1 MPTPDS
7 FRSNYA
13 CIAPIDLNP
22 SALDAPGHFLQD
34 AFGFATFYKK
44 GKKLRPLNYLL
55 SSSIEQLSEIYENK
69 KNEIKKFRNFL
80 TSKFSRIFI
89 ENCMKIGK
97 NKIKNRNFLI
107 SFFSINF

>member
-69 KNEIKKFRNFL
+69 KNEIQKFR
-80 TSKFSRIFI
+80 
-89 ENCMKIGK
+89 
-97 NKIKNRNFLI
+97 
-107 SFFSINF
+107 FF

>member
-22 SALDAPGHFLQD
+22 SALDAPGHFLKD

-44 GKKLRPLNYLL
+44 GKMLRPLNYLL

-69 KNEIKKFRNFL
+69 KMRSKNFEIFDLKIFKNFH
-80 TSKFSRIFI
+80 
-89 ENCMKIGK
+89 
-97 NKIKNRNFLI
+97 
-107 SFFSINF
+107 

>member
-1 MPTPDS
+1 MSHNLTTTPDS
-7 FRSNYA
+7 FGSNFP
-13 CIAPIDLNP
+13 CIPPIDLNP

-44 GKKLRPLNYLL
+44 AKKLRPLNYLL

-80 TSKFSRIFI
+80 
-89 ENCMKIGK
+89 
-97 NKIKNRNFLI
+97 I
-107 SFFSINF
+107 SFFPIFIQFSMKILEFFRSKNFENF